1 MVVVGDVGFEA
12 VADGAGLGVWVGA
25 DGAGLGVWVGAD
37 GVVLGV
43 CCGTGPMAGALG
55 AGSGVTADA
64 VSRGAGSASAEGGP
78 VIPVSGTLG
87 LSGPHDGPMFGTGG
101 GVSNIG
107 SIATGPSPVAG
118 SGAGMLTG
126 SWALPAT
133 GAASEGPGS
142 ASGAGSAVVLAS
154 GAFSPDGTLAEEA
167 VPSGTVCV
175 AGRSWLEAATHR
187 ASAPASTIAAGAA
200 SFFTITPRMLDAPR
214 YGRGSTCPGT
224 IIPWGGPDNASGIWC
239 MGYF

>member
-1 MVVVGDVGFEA
+1 M
-12 VADGAGLGVWVGA
+12 
-25 DGAGLGVWVGAD
+25 
-37 GVVLGV
+37 LGV
-43 CCGTGPMAGALG
+43 CCGTGPIAGAVG
-55 AGSGVTADA
+55 AGSGVTADV
-64 VSRGAGSASAEGGP
+64 VSRGAGSASVAGGP

-126 SWALPAT
+126 SSALPAT

-142 ASGAGSAVVLAS
+142 ASGAGSAVVVAS
-154 GAFSPDGTLAEEA
+154 GAFSPDGTPAEEA

-175 AGRSWLEAATHR
+175 AGRS
-187 ASAPASTIAAGAA
+187 
-200 SFFTITPRMLDAPR
+200 
-214 YGRGSTCPGT
+214 
-224 IIPWGGPDNASGIWC
+224 
-239 MGYF
+239 